1 MDDFGFDVEE
11 TSTQQ
16 AKEVE
21 QTTGSKYEPLA
32 NKWQEARENDNAV
45 VLSGVEKNQVSN
57 IRNYMYRAFD
67 KEDVIVRSKSRE
79 QDDLYNVTIRARE
92 NGEYLPDE
100 DSTDEVESNNG
111 EAESTDIVDEAEQA
125 AEEDMEEEPA
135 MTGDDYFG

>member
-67 KEDVIVRSKSRE
+67 KEEVIVRSKSRE

-92 NGEYLPDE
+92 NGEYLPD
-100 DSTDEVESNNG
+100 DSDEESTNG
-111 EAESTDIVDEAEQA
+111 EADTTEDIVDEAEQA
-125 AEEDMEEEPA
+125 AQEDMEEEPVL
-135 MTGDDYFG
+135 TDEDYFG

>member
-67 KEDVIVRSKSRE
+67 KEEVIVRSKSRE

-92 NGEYLPDE
+92 NGEYLPD
-100 DSTDEVESNNG
+100 DSDEESTNG
-111 EAESTDIVDEAEQA
+111 EADTTEDIVDEAEQA
-125 AEEDMEEEPA
+125 AQEDMEEEPV
-135 MTGDDYFG
+135 MTDEDYFG

>member
-67 KEDVIVRSKSRE
+67 KEEVIVRSKSRE

-92 NGEYLPDE
+92 NGEYLPD
-100 DSTDEVESNNG
+100 DSDEESANG
-111 EAESTDIVDEAEQA
+111 EADTTEDIVDEAEQA
-125 AEEDMEEEPA
+125 AQEDMEEEPV
-135 MTGDDYFG
+135 MTDEDYFG